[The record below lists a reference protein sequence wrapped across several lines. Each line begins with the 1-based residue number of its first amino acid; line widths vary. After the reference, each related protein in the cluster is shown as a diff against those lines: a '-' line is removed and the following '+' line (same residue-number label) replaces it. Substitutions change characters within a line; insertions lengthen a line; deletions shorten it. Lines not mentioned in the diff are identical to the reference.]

1 MENLTKE
8 QKQQYSDIEFE
19 AQLSSFVYNESF
31 FIFDLKRNIQDLGN
45 KFDEF
50 CKTITEKQ
58 NFNYE
63 EEQNLRRYMY
73 YKLISSDKKKEINKD
88 IELIIKDNIPY
99 AELKDFKQKLEYMDE
114 QQVRFLIADR
124 ESLTEDLKL
133 TKPSDL
139 SLDKIGRRFLR
150 QELAKQF
157 NVKIPLNEFYEKL
170 SGFYKTKNENL
181 NIFSEDFISKLNNK
195 ENYLNL
201 PKVVA
206 EKYYLGYPIV
216 QKGPVF
222 EYVIENKTEEEMQ
235 RDNNAPKNTKYRM
248 CALKE
253 DSEEKT
259 KIFISFRGT
268 ELGITKGWMEEYVN
282 MRKHSE
288 KFEHLVEEIIKEEMK
303 RNPPGK
309 KMEINFSGH
318 SLGAAT
324 AERMSVYIQDK
335 FKQEIKDGK
344 IFVGG
349 NIFANPGGLRYDQAI
364 RDKVVEKI
372 ITVEKTLYKGYSHF
386 LRKGFEKAHKL
397 NKKILS
403 ELEKKDFDSIESNQE
418 RVEILNVKIKEYL
431 DIKNNK
437 GFTEQEKLEFDA
449 LRMQR
454 VLCKGNIQLGKLNA
468 DQVERRNIIVDRMI
482 KVFKKLAEVT
492 NKIMDFMSTPVKGGS
507 IVETIS
513 DNEKSLSIVGGFF
526 TLGMVSLNVFTKMV
540 LFPYRED
547 IRHNTINIVEHNH
560 KQDLVPFVGR
570 ALANW
575 KNALTYNFSRKDLI
589 KPSVKEEGEKS
600 LKQIAVGFIGDIMRK
615 YGVHTD
621 YHNMNDYLTHIRSE
635 EFKKDFETSESHKKI
650 RERKSDFYGKDCN
663 FAFTDKTQKNI
674 LSIREKAKLVEQSEL
689 KPRLT

>member
-31 FIFDLKRNIQDLGN
+31 FIFDLKRNMKDLGN

-50 CKTITEKQ
+50 CKTIIEKQ
-58 NFNYE
+58 NLNTE
-63 EEQNLRRYMY
+63 EEQNVRKYMY
-73 YKLISSDKKKEINKD
+73 YKLISSDRKKPINKD
-88 IELIIKDNIPY
+88 IEEIIRDNISFS
-99 AELKDFKQKLEYMDE
+99 ELKKFKEDLEYIDD

-124 ESLTEDLKL
+124 DSLTEDLKL
-133 TKPSDL
+133 TKVSDL
-139 SLDKIGRRFLR
+139 SLDRIGGRFLR
-150 QELAKQF
+150 QELAKQL
-157 NVKIPLNEFYEKL
+157 NVKIPLNDFYEKL
-170 SGFYKTKNENL
+170 SGFYKNKSL
-181 NIFSEDFISKLNNK
+181 NIFSEDFMSKLNNK
-195 ENYLNL
+195 ENYLDL
-201 PKVVA
+201 PKIIK
-206 EKYYLGYPIV
+206 EKEYIDYPIV

-222 EYVIENKTEEEMQ
+222 EYVVKDKSEEEIQ
-235 RDNNAPKNTKYRM
+235 RDNDAPKNTKYRM

-253 DSEEKT
+253 ESEEKT

-268 ELGITKGWMEEYVN
+268 ELGVTKGWMEEYVN

-288 KFEHLVEEIIKEEMK
+288 KFEHLVEEIIKEEIK
-303 RNPPGK
+303 KNPPGK

-324 AERMSVYIQDK
+324 AERMSVYIQEK

-386 LRKGFEKAHKL
+386 LRKGFEKAHNL

-403 ELEKKDFDSIESNQE
+403 DLEKKDFDSIESNQE
-418 RVEILNVKIKEYL
+418 RVEILNVKIKEYI

-437 GFTEQEKLEFDA
+437 GFTEKEKLEFDA

-492 NKIMDFMSTPVKGGS
+492 NKIMDFMSTPVKGGA

-600 LKQIAVGFIGDIMRK
+600 FKKIAVGFIGDFMRK

-650 RERKSDFYGKDCN
+650 RERKAGFYRETHYVEIPGN
-663 FAFTDKTQKNI
+663 TQKNI